1 MDRYQ
6 MNEIRRAQR
15 ELERVEKLP
24 LYERQQARNSY
35 HGYIQSQPDRIA
47 DEVDHILSGNYGH
60 GFYLMAWRALDE
72 SPRMNHPALFGQWVA
87 NRCWGCS
94 ASFARQAYNKLSK
107 EEQQALNKAIVDVI
121 EQAKE
126 ARQDC

>member
-6 MNEIRRAQR
+6 ANEIMRAQR
-15 ELERVEKLP
+15 ELQRVERAP
-24 LYERQQARNSY
+24 LFERQQGRDSY
-35 HGYIQSQPDRIA
+35 QGYLQQQPERIA
-47 DEVDHILSGNYGH
+47 DEVDHILAGNYGH

-94 ASFARQAYNKLSK
+94 AAFARQAWNKLTK
-107 EEQQALNKAIVDVI
+107 AEQQAVNTAILDTI
-121 EQAKE
+121 SDAKE
-126 ARQDC
+126 AREES